1 LFYSAYSIGINYGI
15 VANNLPPPSKVA
27 TFLKT
32 QTTIDRV
39 KVFDANPDI
48 LCAFSN
54 TGISVTITVGN
65 GDIPSLA
72 KLPAA
77 QSWVANNI
85 LPFHPQ
91 TKINSIAVGNEILA
105 TSEKSLIVHLLPAM
119 KALKS
124 ALDSANVTDV

>member
-1 LFYSAYSIGINYGI
+1 LFYSTYSIGVNYST

-32 QTTIDRV
+32 HTTIGRV
-39 KVFDANPDI
+39 KIFDANPDI
-48 LCAFSN
+48 LRTFSN

-65 GDIPSLA
+65 GDVPSLA

-85 LPFHPQ
+85 MPFHPQ
-91 TKINSIAVGNEILA
+91 TKINRIAVSNEILA
-105 TSEKSLIVHLLPAM
+105 TSDESLIAHLLPAM